1 MTVKLNLTIDE
12 NLVAK
17 SKKFA
22 RERNTTVSKLVQEL
36 LSKHIAP
43 NNKKIQKS
51 DFISR
56 TAGIISVKNYDIKKE
71 KLQLFEKYG
80 L

>member
-12 NLVAK
+12 NLVTK